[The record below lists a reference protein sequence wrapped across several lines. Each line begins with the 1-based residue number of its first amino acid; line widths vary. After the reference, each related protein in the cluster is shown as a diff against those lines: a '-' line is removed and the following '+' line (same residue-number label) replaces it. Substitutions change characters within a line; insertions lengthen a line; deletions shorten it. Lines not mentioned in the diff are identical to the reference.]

1 MKNRKDPENEPAFT
15 NKKRKK
21 HFTPYK
27 KDKYSISK
35 LEEYEKLFGYKAIT
49 YIVQPDQ
56 GVQVIWKN

>member
-35 LEEYEKLFGYKAIT
+35 LEEYENYLNNIELLSKGGNLET
-49 YIVQPDQ
+49 
-56 GVQVIWKN
+56 